1 MSRLEQNMI
10 IQISYNNFWIEK
22 IKNLVI
28 AYNRMNENNEI
39 KIQQIIMKLEHKE
52 SDYYI
57 ITYNNLLKKFNEFVK
72 NEKEKMTNEKIS

>member
-1 MSRLEQNMI
+1 MI